1 MNAAEIDLFLS
12 TVERKDIAGIECK
25 HVVYTVSSTDTR
37 SDMLTVKEII
47 HLKDKRSF
55 PRLRFIENY
64 ERNFYITTK
73 PNQNHTDRKEWE
85 QISKLKAYP
94 TVQRNLT
101 DTIVRAQ
108 GYGNPKTQL
117 KVLARSPFLF
127 GADISTP
134 ALMKHSYQKRCPNLF
149 TPNTVAVIDSETDMQ
164 KGDGKDPIILT
175 ITFKDKVFITIRE
188 DYLEGIAAPT
198 EGIITALHRYLE
210 DDIKNRNIKFEIVI
224 TPSMVE
230 MCKLVIQKAHEWQ
243 PDFVTFWN
251 MDFDMVVMLQV
262 LTAEKVNLADL
273 FSDPRVP
280 PDYRYFNY
288 KRGPNSKQKADGTV
302 ENLASY
308 DQWHVVEHPAS
319 FQFIDAMCV
328 YRQIRKA
335 KGKAPSYSLDS
346 ILKKELGRGKLY
358 FANGE
363 SNAKSG
369 SVEWHVDMQRN
380 FKLEYIVYNVFDCL
394 GVELLDEKTR
404 DLQTQVSIL
413 SGFSEYSVF
422 HSNPKRTSD
431 KLHFFCLGIGK
442 VAGCVNDKMADD
454 LDRQIQ
460 DLKGWIV
467 TLPTHLV
474 ENNGLKLLKELPD
487 VSSSCYKYVSDA
499 DITSTYPNGEIIMNL
514 SKETTMMELGRIK
527 GIEKDRQRLIGI
539 NLTGGPAN
547 AIELLTEVTG
557 APNPVQLLE
566 LYKASK
572 TAA

>member
-1 MNAAEIDLFLS
+1 MNAAEIDALLS
-12 TVERKDIAGIECK
+12 KVAREDIVGIECK
-25 HVVYTVSSTDTR
+25 HAVYTKSSENAT
-37 SDMLTVKEII
+37 SDCVTVKEII
-47 HLKDKRSF
+47 HLKDGTSY
-55 PRLRFIENY
+55 PRLRFIKDY
-64 ERNFYITTK
+64 QRNFWLVTK
-73 PNQNHTDRKEWE
+73 PNQNYTDRKEWE
-85 QISKLKAYP
+85 QLSKLKAYP
-94 TVQRNLT
+94 TTQRMLNES
-101 DTIVRAQ
+101 IVRAQ
-108 GYGNPKTQL
+108 GYGNPKGQL
-117 KVLARSPFLF
+117 KVLARNKFLF

-134 ALMKHSYQKRCPNLF
+134 ALVKAGYQKRCPNLF

-164 KGDGKDPIILT
+164 SGDGKDPIILT

-188 DYLEGIAAPT
+188 DYLAGFAAPA
-198 EGIITALHRYLE
+198 EKIIEALHRYLE
-210 DDIKNRNIKFEIVI
+210 DDIKARNIKFEIVI

-230 MCKLVIQKAHEWQ
+230 MVTLCIGKAHEWQ

-251 MDFDMVVMLQV
+251 MDFDMVVMLKV
-262 LTAEKVNLADL
+262 LKDSTVNLADL

-280 PDYRYFNY
+280 PEYRFFNY
-288 KRGPNSKQKADGTV
+288 KQGPNIKPKAGGGV
-302 ENLASY
+302 ENLAPY

-363 SNAKSG
+363 SNARSG
-369 SVEWHVDMQRN
+369 SLEWHVEMQRD

-404 DLQTQVSIL
+404 DLQTQVSVL
-413 SGFSEYSVF
+413 SGYSEYSVF

-442 VAGCVNDKMADD
+442 VAGCVNDQMSED
-454 LDRQIQ
+454 LDKHIS
-460 DLKGWIV
+460 DLTGWIV

-474 ENNGLKLLKELPD
+474 ENNGIRMLKELPD
-487 VSSSCYKYVSDA
+487 VRSMVRKGVSDA

-527 GIEKDRQRLIGI
+527 GVEKDRQRLIGI

-547 AIELLTEVTG
+547 AIEILTEVTG
-557 APNPVQLLE
+557 APNPIQMLE
-566 LYKASK
+566 LYREHRAQK
-572 TAA
+572 